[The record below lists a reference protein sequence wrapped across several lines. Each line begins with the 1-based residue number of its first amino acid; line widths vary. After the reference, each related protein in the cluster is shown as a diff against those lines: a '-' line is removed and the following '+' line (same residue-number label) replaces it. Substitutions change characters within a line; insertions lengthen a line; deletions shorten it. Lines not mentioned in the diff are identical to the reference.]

1 MSNVNPIVFT
11 IVATLHLRTIGNNM
25 NGLNWCYIFVPL
37 QCAIAAFLPPL
48 RPFSRA
54 AWNFPAW
61 YDGKPAQPGAG
72 AFIHPK

>member
-1 MSNVNPIVFT
+1 MSNVNPNVRV

-25 NGLNWCYIFVPL
+25 NDFKWCYIFVPL
-37 QCAIAAFLPPL
+37 QCAIAAF
-48 RPFSRA
+48 FSFRRA
-54 AWNFPAW
+54 AWIFPAW